1 MKRTD
6 RMFAI
11 VVDLQARR
19 IVRAEDL
26 AARYETSV
34 RTIYRDVTALCEA
47 GIPVVSLPGQGYAL
61 PADYFLPPLSLGVD
75 EAVAL
80 LLGAD
85 YVGQTLDPA
94 YRTAAGAA
102 IAKIEAIVPAA
113 LRGPLA
119 EGRRAMRLVGREPD
133 ERQLELLRVFRTAIG
148 DRFRVRFRYRGRRTD
163 DPAGRGDVARSIAP
177 YALTHMHGHWYVVGH
192 SQERD
197 ALRRFRL
204 SRIDDALVTEERFE
218 LPPDFELGPPDPR
231 SDLPVLVRL
240 AFDASD
246 LAAVEERLSGFGAT
260 LHADGTRCIA
270 AFRTHS
276 DSAVVSYVLGW
287 GGAAHVLEPQS
298 LRERVFAAAPRI
310 LENDPDTLLSG
321 APG

>member
-61 PADYFLPPLSLGVD
+61 PANYFLPPLSFGVD
-75 EAVAL
+75 EAAAL
-80 LLGAD
+80 LIGAD

-94 YRTAAGAA
+94 FRAAATSA
-102 IAKIEAIVPAA
+102 IAKIEAIVPGA
-113 LRGPLA
+113 LRTPLGEA
-119 EGRRAMRLVGREPD
+119 RRALRLVGSEPD
-133 ERQLELLRVFRTAIG
+133 PRQRELLRVFRAAIG
-148 DRFRVRFRYRGRRTD
+148 DRRRVRFRYRGRRTD
-163 DPAGRGDVARSIAP
+163 DPVGRGDQERSIRP
-177 YALTHMHGHWYVVGH
+177 YALTHMHGRWYVVGH
-192 SQERD
+192 SPERD

-204 SRIDDALVTEERFE
+204 SRIDDAVVTAEPFE
-218 LPPDFELGPPDPR
+218 IPADFQLGPPDPR
-231 SDLPVLVRL
+231 CDLPVLVRV
-240 AFDASD
+240 AFGAAEI
-246 LAAVEERLSGFGAT
+246 AAVEERLGGFDAT
-260 LHADGTRCIA
+260 LQADGTRCIA
-270 AFRTHS
+270 TFRTHS
-276 DSAVVSYVLGW
+276 EAAVVSFILGW
-287 GGAAHVLEPQS
+287 GGAVQVLEPAS
-298 LRERVFAAAPRI
+298 LRERVIAEARRI
-310 LENDPDTLLSG
+310 IENDPDILVSA